1 MKVSLSGRALFGILF
16 IVAALVGTPI
26 AVYQLQ
32 QQQTGNQSR
41 AWYTS
46 QSATTSCPTYGSYSY
61 TTSGTTGIIITV
73 KFSNT
78 ESNISRNSMTV
89 VAKDRQTGKSV
100 NLGAIAGGQT
110 KTAVIETG
118 RTTLSAGT
126 VDFSLKWTDGHY
138 GTDTKSSSYN
148 AVIYCNQPT
157 PTPPYSTPK
166 PSQAYPSP
174 SQAYLTPTP
183 TVPYGVTPT
192 ACPTLGPVKNVK
204 IDCPNCPK
212 Y

>member
-1 MKVSLSGRALFGILF
+1 MQVSLSGRALFGILF
-16 IVAALVGTPI
+16 IIAALVGTPI

-46 QSATTSCPTYGSYSY
+46 QSATTSCPTNGSYSY
-61 TTSGTTGIIITV
+61 TSSGTTNGIIITV

-78 ESNISRNSMTV
+78 ESNLSKNSMNV
-89 VAKDRQTGKSV
+89 IAKDRQTGKSV
-100 NLGAIAGGQT
+100 NMGAIAGGQT
-110 KTAVIETG
+110 KTGVIETG

-126 VDFSLKWTDGHY
+126 VDFNLTWTDGHT
-138 GTDTKSSSYN
+138 GIDTKSSAYN

-157 PTPPYSTPK
+157 PPYSTPTT
-166 PSQAYPSP
+166 SQAYPSP
-174 SQAYLTPTP
+174 TQAYPTP
-183 TVPYGVTPT
+183 TLPYGVTPT
-192 ACPTLGPVKNVK
+192 ACPTLGPVQNVK
-204 IDCPNCPK
+204 IDCPNCPR